1 MKRTMVLNG
10 SFALAGLL
18 VLAGH
23 SVVQAGSRSK
33 LSDNE
38 IMEALQKYNQVG
50 KAHKVLKKFRGDY
63 EQAVKWMNGP
73 DAKPVEDRCT
83 SKTEWLLGGRF
94 MTQKVKGQWLGRDY
108 EGLMTIGYD
117 YGAEQYVMTWIDSFH
132 SRLVESRGTFDKD
145 SDTFT
150 FEGTFFDAI
159 AGKDRTVK
167 TVLKITDKKAAA
179 HIELTDVTDAKK
191 PFKFFEIDSKRRK
204 RIGA

>member
-1 MKRTMVLNG
+1 MKRTMLLSG
-10 SFALAGLL
+10 SLALAGL
-18 VLAGH
+18 VILAGH
-23 SVVQAGSRSK
+23 SVVQAGPKSK
-33 LSDNE
+33 LGDNE
-38 IMEALQKYNQVG
+38 IMEALNKYDSIG
-50 KAHKVLKKFRGDY
+50 KAHRVLKKFRGDY
-63 EQAVKWMNGP
+63 EQVAKWFNTPGK
-73 DAKPVEDRCT
+73 KPIEDRCT
-83 SKTEWLLGGRF
+83 STTGWLLGGRF

-132 SRLVESRGTFDKD
+132 SRMVESRGTFDKD

-167 TVLKITDKKAAA
+167 TVMKLVGKRAAC
-179 HIELTDVTDAKK
+179 HIELIDITDPKE
-191 PFKFFEIDSKRRK
+191 PFKFFEIDSKRRM